1 MINKYFGGEVQSEE
15 KDGERVTF
23 DNWDWP
29 ARTTAQVEDA
39 MAAYDKLDLPR
50 AAAAAKNIV
59 MDVDLFITETEPFR
73 MAKDETKRAELEAC
87 LYQCL
92 EALRIAAVL
101 LEPLMPNKMAEFDAG
116 VGLGEGSLEE
126 RIRWGGL
133 KAGTKVTKL
142 ALFPRVEGLDE
153 NGEAVKA

>member
-1 MINKYFGGEVQSEE
+1 
-15 KDGERVTF
+15 
-23 DNWDWP
+23 
-29 ARTTAQVEDA
+29 

-73 MAKDETKRAELEAC
+73 MAKDETKRANWRHAC
-87 LYQCL
+87 ISAWKLS
-92 EALRIAAVL
+92 ASKAVL

-126 RIRWGGL
+126 RIRWG
-133 KAGTKVTKL
+133 A
-142 ALFPRVEGLDE
+142 
-153 NGEAVKA
+153 

>member
-1 MINKYFGGEVQSEE
+1 
-15 KDGERVTF
+15 
-23 DNWDWP
+23 
-29 ARTTAQVEDA
+29 
-39 MAAYDKLDLPR
+39 
-50 AAAAAKNIV
+50 

-73 MAKDETKRAELEAC
+73 MAKDESKGAELAAC

-116 VGLGEGSLEE
+116 VGLGEGSIEQ
-126 RIRWGGL
+126 RTKWGGL
-133 KAGTKVTKL
+133 KPGIKVQKL

-153 NGEAVKA
+153 NGQPLKA

>member
-1 MINKYFGGEVQSEE
+1 
-15 KDGERVTF
+15 
-23 DNWDWP
+23 
-29 ARTTAQVEDA
+29 

-126 RIRWGGL
+126 RVRWGVL

-142 ALFPRVEGLDE
+142 ALFPRVEGLNE
-153 NGEAVKA
+153 NGEVVKA

>member
-1 MINKYFGGEVQSEE
+1 
-15 KDGERVTF
+15 
-23 DNWDWP
+23 
-29 ARTTAQVEDA
+29 
-39 MAAYDKLDLPR
+39 
-50 AAAAAKNIV
+50 
-59 MDVDLFITETEPFR
+59 
-73 MAKDETKRAELEAC
+73 
-87 LYQCL
+87 
-92 EALRIAAVL
+92 
-101 LEPLMPNKMAEFDAG
+101 MPNKMAEFDAG